1 MPAGAISHWGEVD
14 DHGDVP
20 VAATGV
26 PPHVLIDP
34 DDLHPLEA
42 VLLVDQHPL
51 ALGQN
56 GVVGGVPGH
65 REPLGDPSHGQVLDH
80 DPFQRPPQS
89 APRQLGPGLGR
100 GGGVLAPHIPAAAAA
115 VTAQDYLQ
123 CRGPPA
129 QWFVGKPSDHGV
141 TWSPFAAAAPAP
153 LVGLDHLAGQYG
165 TIRLESLPGDDE
177 AEFVEAA
184 EGSQVGAGERISAP
198 VDGSV
203 VHVEVFRA
211 ECVGALILGRPR
223 PLSGH
228 RRAGPPRDVRYTLIW
243 EEPDYKDAPERI
255 KKIHE
260 EGKNAPRK
268 IIKDWAPRTIR
279 LGQSNP
285 EEKSSLNDDAQ

>member
-115 VTAQDYLQ
+115 VTAHDDLQ
-123 CRGPPA
+123 RRGPPA

>member
-1 MPAGAISHWGEVD
+1 MPGRCHLHWGEVD

-65 REPLGDPSHGQVLDH
+65 PEPLGDPSHGQVLDH

-115 VTAQDYLQ
+115 VTAHDDLQ
-123 CRGPPA
+123 RRGPPA

-165 TIRLESLPGDDE
+165 TIRLESLPGDNE

-198 VDGSV
+198 ADGSV

-243 EEPDYKDAPERI
+243 EEPVVHGHSASFLS
-255 KKIHE
+255 H
-260 EGKNAPRK
+260 
-268 IIKDWAPRTIR
+268 
-279 LGQSNP
+279 
-285 EEKSSLNDDAQ
+285 

>member
-1 MPAGAISHWGEVD
+1 VPAGAISHWGEVD

-89 APRQLGPGLGR
+89 APRQRGPGLGR

-115 VTAQDYLQ
+115 VTAHNDLQ
-123 CRGPPA
+123 RRGPPA

-165 TIRLESLPGDDE
+165 TIRLESLPGDNE

-243 EEPDYKDAPERI
+243 EEPE
-255 KKIHE
+255 IHE
-260 EGKNAPRK
+260 PTNGCV
-268 IIKDWAPRTIR
+268 
-279 LGQSNP
+279 
-285 EEKSSLNDDAQ
+285 EKSQSKSSIN

>member
-1 MPAGAISHWGEVD
+1 MQVSHL
-14 DHGDVP
+14 HP
-20 VAATGV
+20 IQQRLVAH
-26 PPHVLIDP
+26 HVLIDP

-65 REPLGDPSHGQVLDH
+65 PEPLGDPSHGQVLDH

-115 VTAQDYLQ
+115 VTAHDDLQ
-123 CRGPPA
+123 RRGPPA

-165 TIRLESLPGDDE
+165 TIRLESLPGDNE

-198 VDGSV
+198 ADGSV

-243 EEPDYKDAPERI
+243 EEPHFVIPA
-255 KKIHE
+255 
-260 EGKNAPRK
+260 NAGISGCGIGGEIPGRG
-268 IIKDWAPRTIR
+268 P
-279 LGQSNP
+279 G
-285 EEKSSLNDDAQ
+285 

>member
-1 MPAGAISHWGEVD
+1 MSPIRAA
-14 DHGDVP
+14 VP
-20 VAATGV
+20 VF
-26 PPHVLIDP
+26 IDP

-65 REPLGDPSHGQVLDH
+65 PEPLGDPSHGQVLDH

-115 VTAQDYLQ
+115 VTAHDDLQ
-123 CRGPPA
+123 RRGPPA

-165 TIRLESLPGDDE
+165 TIRLESLPGDNE

-198 VDGSV
+198 ADGSV

-243 EEPDYKDAPERI
+243 EEPVVQRAGEVGLVGGGVAGVGVVQHPAYVDGLLGGGQRLAPAAQLRQD
-255 KKIHE
+255 
-260 EGKNAPRK
+260 GTGSGVSQSVT
-268 IIKDWAPRTIR
+268 TI
-279 LGQSNP
+279 P
-285 EEKSSLNDDAQ
+285 

>member
-1 MPAGAISHWGEVD
+1 MA
-14 DHGDVP
+14 
-20 VAATGV
+20 
-26 PPHVLIDP
+26 PHVLIDP

-65 REPLGDPSHGQVLDH
+65 REPLGDPSHAQVLDH

-89 APRQLGPGLGR
+89 APRQRGPGLGR

-115 VTAQDYLQ
+115 VTAHDDLQ
-123 CRGPPA
+123 RRGPPA

-165 TIRLESLPGDDE
+165 TIRLESLPGDNE

-184 EGSQVGAGERISAP
+184 KDSQVGAGQRISAP
-198 VDGSV
+198 ADGSV

-211 ECVGALILGRPR
+211 ECVGALILRRPR
-223 PLSGH
+223 PLPGH

-243 EEPDYKDAPERI
+243 EEPV
-255 KKIHE
+255 
-260 EGKNAPRK
+260 
-268 IIKDWAPRTIR
+268 
-279 LGQSNP
+279 
-285 EEKSSLNDDAQ
+285 SSVGGAESWKGLVPPTHL

>member
-65 REPLGDPSHGQVLDH
+65 REPLGDPSHGQGLDH

-115 VTAQDYLQ
+115 VTAHDDLQ

>member
-115 VTAQDYLQ
+115 VTAHDDLQ

-153 LVGLDHLAGQYG
+153 LVGLDHLTGQYG
-165 TIRLESLPGDDE
+165 TIRLESLPGDNE

>member
-115 VTAQDYLQ
+115 VTAHDDLQ